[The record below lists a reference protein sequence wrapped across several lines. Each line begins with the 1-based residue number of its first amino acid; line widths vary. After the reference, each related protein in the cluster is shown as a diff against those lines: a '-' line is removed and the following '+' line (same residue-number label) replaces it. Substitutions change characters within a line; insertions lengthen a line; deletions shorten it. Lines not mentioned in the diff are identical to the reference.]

1 MLYTSAEA
9 AKLLRRLNEE
19 HERLIREESSL
30 ETFSAA
36 VGEDI
41 ESVRPEYN
49 YKKFRADMA
58 EIESKIRTVKHAIN
72 LFNANTLISEF
83 NMTIDQMLV
92 YLPQLTRRK
101 NNLRAM
107 QSRQPKE
114 RKGDYGNFID
124 YNYANYDIAEV
135 KQDYLQTADE
145 LLKAQTALDKINN
158 SVQFEINIEL

>member
-9 AKLLRRLNEE
+9 AKLLRRLSEE
-19 HERLIREESSL
+19 YDRLEREEAAV

-36 VGEDI
+36 VGEDL

-49 YKKFRADMA
+49 YKNFRAETA
-58 EIESKIRTVKHAIN
+58 ELENKIRAVKHAIN

-101 NNLRAM
+101 NKLRTM
-107 QSRQPKE
+107 QSRQPKV
-114 RKGDYGNFID
+114 RKGVYGNFID

-135 KQDYLQTADE
+135 KQDYLETSAE
-145 LLKAQTALDKINN
+145 LIKAQTALDKINN
-158 SVQFEINIEL
+158 SVQFEINVEL

>member
-36 VGEDI
+36 VGEDV
-41 ESVRPEYN
+41 ESVRPEYD

-83 NMTIDQMLV
+83 NMIV
-92 YLPQLTRRK
+92 PNRK
-101 NNLRAM
+101 SFNDKDLSVNM
-107 QSRQPKE
+107 QKDIEAVEGSSNKD
-114 RKGDYGNFID
+114 RKG
-124 YNYANYDIAEV
+124 
-135 KQDYLQTADE
+135 K
-145 LLKAQTALDKINN
+145 
-158 SVQFEINIEL
+158 